1 MGSEGRKENR
11 EISNRT
17 FSFSRMVGLYFTD
30 EHLALD
36 TIEPSAYKRL
46 DHTVTVGKNSNL
58 GELHIIA
65 KYSERNRKLT
75 ILVVGGNDFPA
86 RDFSGSLDTCLTIA
100 LLPDRSLRKQT
111 AIFRRSVN
119 PMYNE
124 SFTFHIAAD
133 EDVYSRSILFVTFY
147 FDQYSHSHVLGEQQ
161 VPLVDLHLGDETMV
175 RCFLQEA
182 SVGLEIIPFSI
193 VISDRCRLL

>member
-1 MGSEGRKENR
+1 
-11 EISNRT
+11 
-17 FSFSRMVGLYFTD
+17 MVGLYFTD